1 MRRFLAAALLTFL
14 CGALVLF
21 SSFWV
26 NRSFSRWESLLA
38 QTRLSA
44 AAQDLPHTERLALE
58 LENSFSESQPFLT
71 LFFRKDLLV
80 NAQEQ
85 MRAILVYNTEDSG
98 EDLFNAIYQTNL
110 QLEQLR
116 RLFFGLF

>member
-1 MRRFLAAALLTFL
+1 M
-14 CGALVLF
+14 
-21 SSFWV
+21 
-26 NRSFSRWESLLA
+26 
-38 QTRLSA
+38 
-44 AAQDLPHTERLALE
+44 
-58 LENSFSESQPFLT
+58 ENSFSESQPFLT

-98 EDLFNAIYQTNL
+98 EDLFNAIYQTTL